1 MKQNDTKSL
10 VEGALLSAITI
21 ILSLT
26 ALYVPVIGVFATL
39 VWPVPIIILGIRHGL
54 KTSIMATFVSGV
66 VVSMIEGPTQAFT
79 VVIGFGLIGVVMGWA
94 INKDFSPFK
103 VLAFGAIASLVSK
116 VLLILISLLVMGIN
130 PITEEITAM
139 RKSIPLVENM
149 YKGLGLSPDKIKLI
163 VESFTSMIDL
173 MAIAIPAI
181 LILAS
186 LMDAFLSYKVT
197 RLILSRLGHKLE
209 DFTPFWTWRFPAYT
223 VFLYLLGVLIA
234 MMEQYW
240 SVGILKTVGL
250 NLRMVFSFIF
260 LIQGFS
266 LMTYFMGK
274 YNVSKI
280 LRVIIVF
287 LVFFNPLFLQLATW
301 AGMFDILLNF
311 RQI

>member
-26 ALYVPVIGVFATL
+26 ALYIPVIGVFATL

-54 KTSIMATFVSGV
+54 KTSIMATVVSGAI
-66 VVSMIEGPTQAFT
+66 VSMIEGPTQAFT
-79 VVIGFGLIGVVMGWA
+79 VILSFGLIGIIMGWA

-116 VLLILISLLVMGIN
+116 ILLILISLFVMGIN

-149 YKGLGLSPDKIKLI
+149 YKGLGLSPDKIKLV
-163 VESFTSMIDL
+163 VESFASMVDL

-181 LILAS
+181 LVLAS
-186 LMDAFLSYKVT
+186 LMDAFLSYKLT
-197 RLILSRLGHKLE
+197 RLILSRLGHSLE

-223 VFLYLLGVLIA
+223 VFLYLLGILTT

-240 SVGILKTVGL
+240 PLGILKTIGL
-250 NLRMVFSFIF
+250 NLQMVFSFIF

-266 LMTYFMGK
+266 LMAYFMGK
-274 YNVSKI
+274 HNMSKI

-287 LVFFNPLFLQLATW
+287 LVFFNPLFLRLATW